1 MVDSA
6 LKIILTKRID
16 FLAKNVILVLGS
28 KVRGGVGGGGGGGG
42 FFGPPCIFRLKLL
55 MSRVIYYTNS
65 GSPLPYSY

>member
-28 KVRGGVGGGGGGGG
+28 KVRGV